1 MAKDV
6 NEVVESRCQQ
16 SQTLA
21 SQIEQLMPAVTPCCR
36 RHDFAACAIDLAL
49 EHHRAI
55 IMLVEAGELGT
66 AVALIRPL
74 LEASASAFWLI
85 YAAGDDEIMALPTEP
100 AVETSDHDVPMLGE
114 MAKALTPYFPAIVGL
129 TEGLS
134 KKGSRTARWL
144 HKYTHGGTP
153 QLARRDRANG
163 WLEADVI
170 LALLRADLF
179 AVLGASV
186 QTVLSPNDNLRRYV
200 FGQRDALGAEAASKF
215 GAAVPEGQPQEHPAP
230 DKGCCGAPLLVVE

>member
-1 MAKDV
+1 MAKYV
-6 NEVVESRCQQ
+6 NEVVEDRCRQSRA
-16 SQTLA
+16 LA
-21 SQIEQLMPAVTPCCR
+21 GQIEQLMPAITPCCR

-55 IMLVEAGELGT
+55 VTLVEVGELGT
-66 AVALIRPL
+66 AAALIRPL
-74 LEASASAFWLI
+74 LEASASAFWLV
-85 YAAGDDEIMALPTEP
+85 YAASDEKIAALPTEP
-100 AVETSDHDVPMLGE
+100 TVETSNHDIPMLGE
-114 MAKALTPYFPAIVGL
+114 MATALTPFFPAIVGL
-129 TEGLS
+129 TDGLS

-163 WLEADVI
+163 WLEAEVI

-186 QTVLSPNDNLRRYV
+186 QTVLSANDDLRRYV
-200 FGQRDALGAEAASKF
+200 FGQRDALGAEVASKF
-215 GAAVPEGQPQEHPAP
+215 GAAVPGGQPQAHPAP
-230 DKGCCGAPLLVVE
+230 DKSCCGAPLFAVE